1 MRSSSRSIRRIIV
14 VLVTWSFFR
23 GMTEAFVFHAGQER
37 LQIVSGCIQ
46 CFSGSVLRDRST
58 PVQ

>member
-1 MRSSSRSIRRIIV
+1 
-14 VLVTWSFFR
+14 VLFEPVDPAHHCGAGDVELFR

-46 CFSGSVLRDRST
+46 CFSGSVLRDHST
-58 PVQ
+58 EVQ